1 MGLPRLLLGGF
12 LESATLEPQR
22 GLGAVTVLLPRAPV
36 SLGAFLLLVCA
47 AWGSDDPPV
56 AVAIRGHAP
65 LARPDFRTE
74 SDLVLIP
81 VSVTDARNHAVT
93 GLDRDAF
100 RIYEDRI
107 EQTVVQFAREDAPLS
122 VGIVF
127 DASESMTGKLGKSR
141 EAIRQFLRF
150 ANPEDEF
157 FLVEFSSRA
166 ELSVPFTTDSGA
178 IESRLLMAQP
188 RGTTALLDGVCLAIE
203 TMRHARYSR
212 RALLVLSDG
221 GDNHSRYSESEVRN
235 RIRESDLWVYTMGL
249 YERPA
254 GVRLVTPPDQKL
266 LETLASD
273 SGGRH
278 FRVDAL
284 ADLPVVAARI
294 SLELRN
300 QYVLGYRP
308 ANGRHDGQYHQ
319 VRVTVGDGRDLR
331 VSWRPGYYGTI
342 Q

>member
-1 MGLPRLLLGGF
+1 MPH
-12 LESATLEPQR
+12 
-22 GLGAVTVLLPRAPV
+22 RAPM
-36 SLGAFLLLVCA
+36 LIGAICLFACA
-47 AWGSDDPPV
+47 AMRADDPRVPILRRSHTP
-56 AVAIRGHAP
+56 AAQA
-65 LARPDFRTE
+65 DFRIE

-93 GLDRDAF
+93 GLGREAF
-100 RIYEDRI
+100 RVFDDRA

-127 DASESMTGKLGKSR
+127 DSSESMTGKLAKSR

-166 ELSVPFTTDSGA
+166 RLTVPFTTDRGD
-178 IESRLLMAQP
+178 IQNRLWNAQP
-188 RGTTALLDGVCLAIE
+188 KGKTALLDAISLAMD
-203 TMRHARYSR
+203 TLKHARWPR

-221 GDNHSRYSESEVRN
+221 GDNNSRFTETEVRN
-235 RIRESDLWVYTMGL
+235 RVRESDLWIYAIGIYDLPKEV
-249 YERPA
+249 RPKA
-254 GVRLVTPPDQKL
+254 SDPGRKL
-266 LETLASD
+266 LEALAGE

-278 FRVDAL
+278 FAVDSL
-284 ADLPVVAARI
+284 IDLPVVAARI

-300 QYVLGYRP
+300 QYILGYRP
-308 ANGRHDGQYHQ
+308 SDPRHDGKYHQ
-319 VRVTVGDGRDLR
+319 VHVNVIEGQGLH